1 MSAIIKRELSSYF
14 NSAIG
19 YIVLAVFYFFSGLFF
34 YMYCLLSNTTSM
46 SYVFLSMLMVV
57 MLVIPIITMK
67 SFSEERKQKT
77 DQALLTAPISLTEM
91 VLGKFFGAFLLYC
104 ICNAIYVLYAVI
116 LSFYATPDWAVFLTT
131 MLGMLLM
138 GGALIAI
145 YLFISALT
153 GQRAQNVLPEVNSV
167 WAQASRRVGT
177 GALNDVLGDAQI
189 ALQPPMMGG
198 RKLKIYYGTQTGT
211 CPPSFA
217 LFVNSEELM
226 HFSYQRY
233 LENCLRKAFGFEGT
247 PIRFLLRER
256 VSD

>member
-46 SYVFLSMLMVV
+46 SYVFLSMLMIV

-104 ICNAIYVLYAVI
+104 ICNAIYVLYAII
-116 LSFYATPDWAVFLTT
+116 LSFYAAPDWAVFLTT

-145 YLFISALT
+145 DMFISALT
-153 GQRAQNVLPEVNSV
+153 ESQVIAAVVSIGIGLLIYMLDSLSNVFNVDWLTNLFHNISFDAHFTNFINGIINLTSV
-167 WAQASRRVGT
+167 VFFLSVIAIFLFLCVRVFEKRRW
-177 GALNDVLGDAQI
+177 
-189 ALQPPMMGG
+189 
-198 RKLKIYYGTQTGT
+198 
-211 CPPSFA
+211 S
-217 LFVNSEELM
+217 
-226 HFSYQRY
+226 
-233 LENCLRKAFGFEGT
+233 
-247 PIRFLLRER
+247 
-256 VSD
+256 

>member
-46 SYVFLSMLMVV
+46 SYVFLSMLMIV

-104 ICNAIYVLYAVI
+104 LCNAIYVLYAVI

-145 YLFISALT
+145 DLFISALT
-153 GQRAQNVLPEVNSV
+153 ESQVIAAVVSIGIGLLIYMLDSLSNVFNVDWLTNFLRNISFDAHFTNFINGIINLTSV
-167 WAQASRRVGT
+167 VFFLSVIAIFLFLCVRVFEKRRW
-177 GALNDVLGDAQI
+177 
-189 ALQPPMMGG
+189 
-198 RKLKIYYGTQTGT
+198 
-211 CPPSFA
+211 S
-217 LFVNSEELM
+217 
-226 HFSYQRY
+226 
-233 LENCLRKAFGFEGT
+233 
-247 PIRFLLRER
+247 
-256 VSD
+256 

>member
-1 MSAIIKRELSSYF
+1 MGAIIKRELSSYF

-46 SYVFLSMLMVV
+46 SYVFLSMLMIV

-116 LSFYATPDWAVFLTT
+116 LSFYAAPDWAVFFTT

-145 YLFISALT
+145 DLFISALT
-153 GQRAQNVLPEVNSV
+153 ESQVIAAVVSIGIGLLIYMLDSLSNVFNVDWLTHLFHNISFDAHFTNFINGIINLSSV
-167 WAQASRRVGT
+167 VFFLSVIAIFLFLCVRVFEKRRW
-177 GALNDVLGDAQI
+177 
-189 ALQPPMMGG
+189 
-198 RKLKIYYGTQTGT
+198 
-211 CPPSFA
+211 S
-217 LFVNSEELM
+217 
-226 HFSYQRY
+226 
-233 LENCLRKAFGFEGT
+233 
-247 PIRFLLRER
+247 
-256 VSD
+256 